1 VPHEPDGLHQLLGP
15 VGAWANWPAQVPI
28 DDLLEAARTIESLGF
43 AALWLAETPLT
54 REAFVQAALLLGA
67 TERLIVAT
75 GITSIYSRDAIAM
88 HAGAAAL
95 EEAFPGRFVLG
106 MGVSH
111 QPVVQR
117 RGHDYGRPVATMRV
131 YLDALDAIAAQSA
144 VVPAPRVLA
153 ALRPRMLELARDRAA
168 GAHPYFVPVEHSA
181 RARAILGEG
190 PLLAP
195 EQAVLLETDAGP
207 ARATARRFMKR
218 YLTLANYRNSLLSLG
233 YAEDELDP
241 DAPSDRLVDDVVAW
255 GDADAIAGRIRD
267 HHAAGADH
275 VCIQP
280 LAGDPSGAV
289 QQLRELAAAGVAGA
303 RR

>member
-1 VPHEPDGLHQLLGP
+1 VPQDPDALRDLLGR
-15 VGAWANWPAQVPI
+15 VGVWVNWSAQVPLE
-28 DDLLEAARTIESLGF
+28 DVLEAARTVESLGF

-67 TERLIVAT
+67 TERLVVTT

-88 HAGAAAL
+88 HAGAATLAD
-95 EEAFPGRFVLG
+95 AFGGRFVLG

-111 QPVVQR
+111 PPVVQH
-117 RGHDYGRPVATMRV
+117 RGHEYGRPVATMRA
-131 YLDALDAIAAQSA
+131 YLDALDAVAAQSP
-144 VVPAPRVLA
+144 VSPAPRVLA

-168 GAHPYFVPVEHSA
+168 GAHPYLVPTEHSA
-181 RARAILGEG
+181 RARAILGDG

-195 EQAVLLETDAGP
+195 EQTVLLETQPGP
-207 ARATARRFMKR
+207 ARATARRFMNR
-218 YLTLANYRNSLLSLG
+218 YLTLTNYRNSLLDLG

-241 DAPSDRLVDDVVAW
+241 ESPSDRLVDDIVAW

-275 VCIQP
+275 VCVQA
-280 LAGDPSGAV
+280 LAGDPAAAV
-289 QQLRELAAAGVAGA
+289 EQLRALAAAGVAGA
-303 RR
+303 RG